1 MALFQKYPGKKDRAL
16 PAHHRSLNDYRYD
29 AVGFLHIRAS
39 RIRTGFGGILYYN
52 LYYGAPQNPILIS

>member
-29 AVGFLHIRAS
+29 AVGFLNIRALVI
-39 RIRTGFGGILYYN
+39 RIGFGGILYYN
-52 LYYGAPQNPILIS
+52 LSYGAPRTLF